1 MRSIWKGH
9 IRFSLVTIPIQ
20 VFNAVETKHEIR
32 FNQLHKE
39 DNGRVGYNKI
49 CKTCNEKVSSKD
61 IVKGFQ
67 YEPDQYVIFD
77 SEELNAVKLKSTRA
91 IEIEAFVDLAEVHP
105 SRFEAVYYI
114 GPNGEIAKKTFTL
127 FSEVLRKSKKA
138 GIGRIILRDREDV
151 VLITAEK
158 NGIVMYKLRYPRE
171 LRKMED
177 VPDLEP
183 VDIDEKQLALANTLV
198 DSLSTTFEEVDFED
212 RYHEALMELVQQ
224 KVDGKQIIVAS
235 DASEDDKPVVDI
247 MEALKA
253 SIEEAKK
260 KKTA

>member
-77 SEELNAVKLKSTRA
+77 NDELNAVKLKSTRA

-114 GPNGEIAKKTFTL
+114 GPNGDIAKKTFTL
-127 FSEVLRKSKKA
+127 FSEVLRTSNKA

-171 LRKMED
+171 LRKMDD

-198 DSLSTTFEEVDFED
+198 DSLSTSFEEVDFED
-212 RYHEALMELVQQ
+212 RYHDALMDLVQQ
-224 KVDGKQIIVAS
+224 KVDGKQIVVAS
-235 DASEDDKPVVDI
+235 EAGEDDKPVVDI

>member
-39 DNGRVGYNKI
+39 DNGRIGYNKT

-67 YEPDQYVIFD
+67 YEPDQYVIFESD
-77 SEELNAVKLKSTRA
+77 ELNAVKLKSTRA

-114 GPNGEIAKKTFTL
+114 GPNGDIAKKTFTL

-138 GIGRIILRDREDV
+138 GIGRIILRDKEDV

-183 VDIDEKQLALANTLV
+183 VDIDDKQLKLANTLV
-198 DSLSTTFEEVDFED
+198 DSLSMSFEDVDFED
-212 RYHEALMELVQQ
+212 RYHDALMDLVQQ
-224 KVDGKQIIVAS
+224 KVDGKQIIIAS
-235 DASEDDKPVVDI
+235 DSSEDDKPVVDI

>member
-20 VFNAVETKHEIR
+20 VFNAVETKHEIS

-39 DNGRVGYNKI
+39 DNGRVGYSKV

-67 YEPDQYVIFD
+67 YEPDQYVIFEKD
-77 SEELNAVKLKSTRA
+77 ELDAIKLKSTRA

-105 SRFEAVYYI
+105 SRYEAVYYV
-114 GPNGEIAKKTFTL
+114 GPNGDIAKKTFTL
-127 FSEVLRKSKKA
+127 FSEVLRTTKKA

-158 NGIVMYKLRYPRE
+158 NGLVMYKLRYPRE
-171 LRKMED
+171 LRKLED

-198 DSLSTTFEEVDFED
+198 DSLSTTFKEVDFED
-212 RYHEALMELVQQ
+212 RYHEALMDLVQQ
-224 KVDGKQIIVAS
+224 KVDGKQIVVSSSS
-235 DASEDDKPVVDI
+235 DEDDKPVVDI

>member
-20 VFNAVETKHEIR
+20 VFNAVETKHEVR

-39 DNGRVGYNKI
+39 DNGRVGYNKV

-67 YEPDQYVIFD
+67 YEPDQYVIFE

-114 GPNGEIAKKTFTL
+114 GPNGDIAKKTFTL
-127 FSEVLRKSKKA
+127 FSEVLRKSNKA

-158 NGIVMYKLRYPRE
+158 KGIVMYKLRYPRE
-171 LRKMED
+171 LRKMEN

-183 VDIDEKQLALANTLV
+183 VDIDDKQLELANTLV
-198 DSLSTTFEEVDFED
+198 DSLSTTFDKVDFED

-224 KVDGKQIIVAS
+224 KVDGKQIVIAS
-235 DASEDDKPVVDI
+235 DSGDDDKPVVDI